1 MHEKLEQIIDSINES
16 ISKLKE
22 QNLSDEIYHN
32 YYNEPGIP
40 SNTLVVMLEE
50 IISKIKKNPLDSLE
64 DSDLNLLKNAQTII
78 DNFPSYIS
86 LLTNNNDSYRINSI
100 NNFLNSIIAVKFLI
114 DSLYSWEKLQKTHSL
129 PKTISN
135 RLKTYETKLNDL
147 DSTFDS
153 IEEKVE
159 TINDAY
165 HAAEALPAT
174 LSELRQANEEVKKM
188 EDEIT
193 EIHNESNEKS
203 TSINL
208 LNTQLNQKAVDLDKH
223 IDDMHTKAESYID
236 KCEEAFRVT
245 TSKGLAGAFED
256 RAKKLTISIR
266 WWLFYLILALLG
278 FIAIGYYRLELLNNF
293 MVNPSISGMKLFIQV
308 IISILAIIAPLWLA
322 WLSTKQIS
330 QLFRLAEDYS
340 YKASISKAYEGYR
353 KEAISINDEMAS
365 RLFSNALTRL
375 EEAPFRFLIEDKSH
389 SSPLM
394 EIISHMHNKNNK
406 QEDTTQPSI
415 DNSEKIGS
423 AEENDDD

>member
-1 MHEKLEQIIDSINES
+1 
-16 ISKLKE
+16 
-22 QNLSDEIYHN
+22 
-32 YYNEPGIP
+32 
-40 SNTLVVMLEE
+40 MLEE

-78 DNFPSYIS
+78 DNFSSYIDS
-86 LLTNNNDSYRINSI
+86 LTTSYDSTRINST

-114 DSLYSWEKLQKTHSL
+114 DSLYSWEKLQKTQSL
-129 PKTISN
+129 PKAISN
-135 RLKTYETKLNDL
+135 RLNAYETQLNKL
-147 DSTFDS
+147 DSTFDN

-165 HAAEALPAT
+165 HTAEALPAT

-193 EIHNESNEKS
+193 EIHNESKEKA
-203 TSINL
+203 TSINS

-353 KEAISINDEMAS
+353 KEAISIDDEMAS

-375 EEAPFRFLIEDKSH
+375 EEAPFRFLIEEKSH
-389 SSPLM
+389 SSPFM
-394 EIISHMHNKNNK
+394 EMISHMHNKNNK

-415 DNSEKIGS
+415 DNSEKNGS